1 MNKKFFLVVL
11 SFFIIQNGLFAWGQT
26 GHRAIGQVAENH
38 LSKKAKK
45 NVEKILGDESL
56 AIVSIWMDEVR
67 SDDSFD
73 HTHSWHWV
81 SIPDGEKYATCEKN
95 SEGDVVEAIERMIAL
110 LKSDTTS
117 MEKRKESLKFLVH
130 LVGDLH
136 QPLHVGNGTDKGGND
151 VKVKWFYK
159 NSNLHRIW
167 DSGIIDQKGLSYTE
181 LAKSIDN
188 SSKDQIA
195 KWNLGKA
202 ADWAEECMGY
212 RAQVYDTDGKE
223 NLSYEYMYKNWP
235 LVQEQL
241 NKAGIRLAGILNSI
255 YG

>member
-1 MNKKFFLVVL
+1 MNKKILLVFLSL
-11 SFFIIQNGLFAWGQT
+11 FIAQNTLLAWGQT
-26 GHRAIGQVAENH
+26 GHRAIGQIAENH

-45 NVEKILGDESL
+45 NIEKILGDESL

-67 SDDSFD
+67 SDDNFD
-73 HTHSWHWV
+73 HTHNWHWV
-81 SIPDGEKYATCEKN
+81 AIPDGGDYASSIKN
-95 SEGDVVEAIERMIAL
+95 PDGDVVEAIERMIL
-110 LKSDTTS
+110 VLKSDTAS
-117 MEKRKESLKFLVH
+117 MTNRKESLKFLVH

-151 VKVKWFYK
+151 VKIKWFYK

-195 KWNLGKA
+195 RWTAGTA
-202 ADWAEECMGY
+202 VTWAEECMGL
-212 RAQVYDTDGKE
+212 RKQVYDTDGKD
-223 NLSYEYMYKNWP
+223 NLSYEYMYKNWS

>member
-1 MNKKFFLVVL
+1 MNKRILLVFLSL
-11 SFFIIQNGLFAWGQT
+11 FIAQNTLLAWGQT
-26 GHRAIGQVAENH
+26 GHRAIGQIAENH
-38 LSKKAKK
+38 LSIKAKK
-45 NVEKILGDESL
+45 SIEKILGHESL

-67 SDDSFD
+67 SDDNFD

-81 SIPDGEKYATCEKN
+81 SIPDGGDYASSTKN
-95 SEGDVVEAIERMIAL
+95 PDGDVIEAIERMIAL

-117 MEKRKESLKFLVH
+117 MDKRKESLKFLVH

-188 SSKDQIA
+188 ASKDQIA
-195 KWNLGKA
+195 RWTVGKA
-202 ADWAEECMGY
+202 VNWAEECMSL
-212 RAQVYDTDGKE
+212 RKQVYDIGGAE
-223 NLSYEYMYKNWP
+223 NLSYEYMFKNWA

-255 YG
+255 YA

>member
-1 MNKKFFLVVL
+1 MTKRISLLTIALFF
-11 SFFIIQNGLFAWGQT
+11 SFNSLFAWGQT
-26 GHRAIGQVAENH
+26 GHRVIGQIAENH

-45 NVEKILGDESL
+45 NIEKILGSESL

-67 SDDSFD
+67 SDDYYD

-81 SIPDGEKYATCEKN
+81 SIPDGGTYASSEKN
-95 SEGDVVEAIERMIAL
+95 PDGDCIEAIERMISI
-110 LKSDTTS
+110 LKSDTSS
-117 MEKRKESLKFLVH
+117 MSKRKESLKFLVH

-136 QPLHVGNGTDKGGND
+136 QPLHVGNGKDKGGND

-181 LAKSIDN
+181 LAKSIDH
-188 SSKDQIA
+188 SSKDQISR
-195 KWNLGKA
+195 WTVGKA
-202 ADWAEECMGY
+202 VDWAEECMDY
-212 RAQVYDTDGKE
+212 REQVYDTDGKD